1 MHRIAVT
8 ACLDARAKIVPMNSV
23 AAISLAGLQSAA
35 ARLQASAQRVASDQN
50 ADLPKEVVEQK
61 MAEHNFKANLIAMRT
76 ANEMTKQ
83 MLDILA

>member
-1 MHRIAVT
+1 
-8 ACLDARAKIVPMNSV
+8 MNSV
-23 AAISLAGLQSAA
+23 TSISLAGLQSAA
-35 ARLQASAQRVASDQN
+35 ARLEASAQRVASDRD

-61 MAEHNFKANLIAMRT
+61 MAEYAFKANLIALRT

>member
-1 MHRIAVT
+1 MRRTAVT
-8 ACLDARAKIVPMNSV
+8 VCSDAGSKIAAMNSV
-23 AAISLAGLQSAA
+23 TAISLAGLQAAA
-35 ARLQASAQRVASDQN
+35 ARLEQSAQRVASDRD

-61 MAEHNFKANLIAMRT
+61 MSEYAFKANLIALRT

>member
-1 MHRIAVT
+1 M
-8 ACLDARAKIVPMNSV
+8 
-23 AAISLAGLQSAA
+23 
-35 ARLQASAQRVASDQN
+35 ASDRD

-61 MAEHNFKANLIAMRT
+61 MAEYAFKANLIALRT

>member
-1 MHRIAVT
+1 MDSVT
-8 ACLDARAKIVPMNSV
+8 
-23 AAISLAGLQSAA
+23 AISLAGLQAA
-35 ARLQASAQRVASDQN
+35 TARLEQSAQRVASDQN

-61 MAEHNFKANLIAMRT
+61 MAEYAFKANLIALRT

>member
-1 MHRIAVT
+1 MRRKAERVYSRP
-8 ACLDARAKIVPMNSV
+8 AAKLRFMNSV
-23 AAISLAGLQSAA
+23 TSISLAGLQAAA
-35 ARLQASAQRVASDQN
+35 ARLEQRAQRVASDRN

-61 MAEHNFKANLIAMRT
+61 MAEHAFKANLIALRT

>member
-1 MHRIAVT
+1 MRVH
-8 ACLDARAKIVPMNSV
+8 LDLAPKLGSMNSV
-23 AAISLAGLQSAA
+23 TAISLAGLQSAA
-35 ARLQASAQRVASDQN
+35 ARLEQSAQRVASDQN

-61 MAEHNFKANLIAMRT
+61 MAEHAFKANLIALRT